1 MGETLRGRTAIVTG
15 AGRAI
20 GAAAAR
26 ALSRAGAGVVLAA
39 RDGRALEALAA
50 GIGAAGGAVVAVPTD
65 LASPVSVRRLV
76 EQTLGA
82 FGRLDAAFNHSRAAL
97 AMRYELPPMRLAG
110 RGRIVNLATGPR
122 VAELTRATARDLAG
136 TGVRVS
142 AVTPAYG
149 SAEEIADAVVRLCSE
164 GCSDWCADGCACS
177 DGCGC
182 GCADGWLRLP
192 HASASRPDRH
202 RLP

>member
-1 MGETLRGRTAIVTG
+1 MGEALRGRIAVVTG
-15 AGRAI
+15 AGRSA

-39 RDGRALEALAA
+39 RDGRALEELAA
-50 GIGAAGGAVVAVPTD
+50 GIGAAGGHVVAVPTD

-97 AMRYELPPMRLAG
+97 AMRYELPPMRRAG

-122 VAELTRATARDLAG
+122 VIELTRAAARDLAG
-136 TGVRVS
+136 SGVLVN
-142 AVTPAYG
+142 AVAGPYG
-149 SAEEIADAVVRLCSE
+149 SVEELADAVVWLCSDAASLGAGETLRIGSGLE
-164 GCSDWCADGCACS
+164 GVPAAG
-177 DGCGC
+177 
-182 GCADGWLRLP
+182 
-192 HASASRPDRH
+192 
-202 RLP
+202 